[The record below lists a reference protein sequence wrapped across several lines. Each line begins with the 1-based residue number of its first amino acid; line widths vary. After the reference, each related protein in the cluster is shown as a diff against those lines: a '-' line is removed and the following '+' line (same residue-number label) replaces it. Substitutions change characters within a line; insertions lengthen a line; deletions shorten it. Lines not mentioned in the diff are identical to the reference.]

1 MEKTEK
7 QTIIT
12 QSEAET
18 ISRICGWSRSSVVQL
33 VRGVWN
39 PKGERLKEKKERILT
54 HLDHI
59 RAIRRRHDADCNE
72 EIAEYIEKHRWKQ
85 DVKKETANQN
95 V

>member
-1 MEKTEK
+1 MEQTEK

-18 ISRICGWSRSSVVQL
+18 IARICGWSRSSVVQL
-33 VRGVWN
+33 VRGIWN
-39 PKGERLKEKKERILT
+39 PKGERLKEKKKKILI
-54 HLDHI
+54 HLDEI
-59 RAIRRRHDADCNE
+59 RNIKHRHDADCNE

-85 DVKKETANQN
+85 DGKQVTANQN

>member
-1 MEKTEK
+1 MEQTEK

-18 ISRICGWSRSSVVQL
+18 IARICGWSRPSVEQL
-33 VRGVWN
+33 VRGIWN
-39 PKGERLKEKKERILT
+39 PKGERPKEKKKKILI
-54 HLDHI
+54 HLDEI
-59 RAIRRRHDADCNE
+59 RNIRHRHDANCNN

-85 DVKKETANQN
+85 DGKQVTANQN